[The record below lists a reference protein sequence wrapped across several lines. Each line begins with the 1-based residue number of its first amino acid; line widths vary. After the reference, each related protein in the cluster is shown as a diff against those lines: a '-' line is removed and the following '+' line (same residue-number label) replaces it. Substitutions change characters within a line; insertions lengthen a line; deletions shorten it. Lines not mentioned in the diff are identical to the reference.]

1 MSVLTR
7 LRLLPVAGC
16 LLGALCVPLGA
27 ADTGSAAEAQGLGPQ
42 ADTRLEER
50 IQQRLAWDK
59 ELAPYG
65 LEVEVTEGIARISG
79 SVSTSSED
87 HRARRIAEE
96 TKGVAGV
103 VNAVRVDSA
112 LAPLAAGSLVD
123 PPDDST
129 LRTRV
134 IGSLAGDSQVQ
145 AQRVE
150 VQVDRGRVILKGR
163 VGDIVQ
169 KERAE
174 HLARSLYGVQSVRNE
189 IEAARP

>member
-1 MSVLTR
+1 MR
-7 LRLLPVAGC
+7 LLARFRLLPVAGC
-16 LLGALCVPLGA
+16 LLGPLCVPLGA
-27 ADTGSAAEAQGLGPQ
+27 AEAQGLGLQ

-65 LEVEVTEGIARISG
+65 LEVEVTEGIASISG
-79 SVSTSSED
+79 SVSTSAED

-96 TKGVAGV
+96 MKGVAGV

-112 LAPLAAGSLVD
+112 LAPLPDSLLVD

-134 IGSLAGDSQVQ
+134 VESLSGDRQVQ
-145 AQRVE
+145 SQEVE

-163 VGDIVQ
+163 VGDVAQ

-174 HLARSLYGVQSVRNE
+174 HLTRSLYGVQSVQNQ

>member
-1 MSVLTR
+1 MRFLARTR
-7 LRLLPVAGC
+7 LPPAAGC
-16 LLGALCVPLGA
+16 LLGPLCVPLGA
-27 ADTGSAAEAQGLGPQ
+27 AEAQGLGAQ
-42 ADTRLEER
+42 ADTMLEER

-59 ELAPYG
+59 EVAPYG

-79 SVSTSSED
+79 SVSTSFEG

-96 TKGVAGV
+96 VKGVAGV

-112 LAPLAAGSLVD
+112 LAPLAGSLLVD

-134 IGSLAGDSQVQ
+134 VESLLGDRQVQ
-145 AQRVE
+145 AQDVE

-163 VGDIVQ
+163 VGDVAQ

-174 HLARSLYGVQSVRNE
+174 HLARSLYGVQSVHNE

>member
-1 MSVLTR
+1 MR
-7 LRLLPVAGC
+7 LLARFRLLPVAGC
-16 LLGALCVPLGA
+16 LLGPLCVPLG
-27 ADTGSAAEAQGLGPQ
+27 AAEAQGLGPQ
-42 ADTRLEER
+42 ADTLLEER
-50 IQQRLAWDK
+50 IQQRLAWDE

-96 TKGVAGV
+96 VKGVAGV

-112 LAPLAAGSLVD
+112 LAPLAGSLVD

-134 IGSLAGDSQVQ
+134 VESLLGDRQVQ
-145 AQRVE
+145 AQGVE

-163 VGDIVQ
+163 VGDVAQ

-174 HLARSLYGVQSVRNE
+174 YLTRSLYGVESVRNE